1 MWIRR
6 LPDLVRLHQ
15 RIKRGNFVAFN
26 FDQPISRQGTNAL
39 AEDGYEKYLFGAE
52 PLVPP
57 LQVPAMDLMSM
68 WVADMQF
75 AAPDA
80 AIDAMRERLAHPIFG
95 YTMNLDDQLYDA
107 FGAWCDR
114 RYAWRF
120 DREEM
125 QISLGVIPALSGLVE
140 YICNPGDKVFSLTP
154 SYGYFKHAVVQRDRM
169 FEASPLLKKDDG
181 DYEIDFE
188 DFERKVCDPAVKLL
202 FLCHPHNPTGR
213 VWTEQELRRM
223 GELCLA
229 NGVKIVS
236 DEIHCDL
243 TRTGVMHVP
252 LAKLFPSSKDIITC
266 MAVSKTFNLAG
277 MMIATVIIPDP
288 ELRTVWKRRHYP
300 FVNPISLA
308 AAVGAYRDGEAWLE
322 ALRQY
327 LDDNFALMHRCLS
340 LGLPKARFHIPQATY
355 LAWVDLSAYFDDSTN
370 LTRFFLEKAGLI
382 LEGGEMFVANGAQCI
397 RLNLACPRIQVEEA
411 LKKLVAAIASH

>member
-1 MWIRR
+1 MTF
-6 LPDLVRLHQ
+6 D
-15 RIKRGNFVAFN
+15 

-39 AEDGYEKYLFGAE
+39 AEDGYENYLFGAE

-57 LQVPAMDLMSM
+57 LQLPGTDLVSM

-75 AAPDA
+75 AAPAA
-80 AIDAMRERLAHPIFG
+80 AIGAMRERLAHPIFG
-95 YTMNLDDQLYDA
+95 YTMNFDGQLYDA

-114 RYAWRF
+114 RYGWRF
-120 DREEM
+120 EREQM
-125 QISLGVIPALSGLVE
+125 QISLGVIPALFGLVE
-140 YICNPGDKVFSLTP
+140 YICNPGDKVLGLTP
-154 SYGYFKHAVVQRDRM
+154 SYGYFKHAVVHGGRI
-169 FEASPLLKKDDG
+169 FETSPLRKKDDR

-188 DFERKVCDPAVKLL
+188 DFERKVRDPAVKLF

-213 VWTEQELRRM
+213 VWTEEELRRM
-223 GELCLA
+223 GELCLS

-243 TRTGVMHVP
+243 SRMSVTHVP
-252 LAKLFPSSKDIITC
+252 IAKLFPGSKDIITC

-277 MMIATVIIPDP
+277 MMLATVIIPDP
-288 ELRTVWKRRHYP
+288 ELRATWRRRHYP
-300 FVNPISLA
+300 FVNPLSLA

-327 LDDNFALMHRCLS
+327 LDDNFAFMQRYLTQR
-340 LGLPKARFHIPQATY
+340 LPSARFQIPQATY
-355 LAWVDLSAYFDDSTN
+355 LAWVDLSAYFDCSVN

-382 LEGGEMFVANGAQCI
+382 LEGGEMFVENGAQYV
-397 RLNLACPRIQVEEA
+397 RLNLACPRIQLAKA
-411 LKKLVAAIASH
+411 LKRLTTATTANSLPVVIGAH

>member
-1 MWIRR
+1 MSF
-6 LPDLVRLHQ
+6 D
-15 RIKRGNFVAFN
+15 
-26 FDQPISRQGTNAL
+26 FDQLISRQGTNAL
-39 AEDGYEKYLFGAE
+39 AEDGYEKYLFGVE

-68 WVADMQF
+68 WVADMKF

-80 AIDAMRERLAHPIFG
+80 AIDAMRARLAHPIFG
-95 YTMNLDDQLYDA
+95 YTMNIDDQLYDA
-107 FGAWCDR
+107 FSAWCDR
-114 RYAWRF
+114 RYGWRF
-120 DREEM
+120 VREEM
-125 QISLGVIPALSGLVE
+125 QISLGVIPALFGLVE
-140 YICNPGDKVFSLTP
+140 YICNPGDKVFSLAP

-169 FEASPLLKKDDG
+169 FEASPLHRKEDG

-188 DFERKVCDPAVKLL
+188 DFERKVSDPAVKLF

-213 VWTEQELRRM
+213 VWTDLELRRM

-243 TRTGVMHVP
+243 TRTGVTHVP
-252 LAKLFPSSKDIITC
+252 LAKLFPGSKDIITC

-288 ELRTVWKRRHYP
+288 ELRTEWKRRHYP

-308 AAVGAYRDGEAWLE
+308 AAVGAYRDGEAWLD

-340 LGLPKARFHIPQATY
+340 LWLPNARFHIPQATY
-355 LAWVDLSAYFDDSTN
+355 LAWVDLSAYFDDSIN

-397 RLNLACPRIQVEEA
+397 RLNLACPRIQVKQA
-411 LKKLVAAIASH
+411 LTKLVAAIASH